1 MPGISLWRRKI
12 MKIKLNTPSIFG
24 FDFFIFLAVE
34 FLMVI
39 GIFFIYS
46 SGVNSNGI
54 IVSNEYIK
62 QIIWV
67 CSGTVIMLVFAFM
80 DYKRLRALSLPIY
93 LITLIMLIMTFL
105 FGQVVNGS
113 RSWFGIGSL
122 GIQPSEISK
131 VTTIL
136 FLSSYMSNNRN
147 RIESIWVFMTALII
161 ALIPMGLIL
170 LQPDLGTAMVFIPVY
185 LVMAYIAGARKRY
198 ILFILLTGVLT
209 IVFSVLPYWAI
220 FISQNKINSM
230 ILFSDTSLMKI
241 ISLGFLVIIGL
252 GIWGYLITRKF
263 YFYLVFYSFTIMGI
277 SYVMSFVARMV
288 LKDYQ
293 VMRLIVFLDP
303 QVDPKG
309 AGWNIIQSVTA
320 VGSGGVF
327 GKGFL
332 QGTQSHYR
340 YLPEQS
346 TDFIFSI
353 ISEEIGFLGNLA
365 IILLF
370 LVIFWRSMNVILKS
384 RDLFGSLIAAGM
396 SGMIFFHFMINIGMA
411 IGIMPITGIPLLFLS
426 YGGSSLWTA
435 LMGIGMMLSVYHR
448 RYKNTN

>member
-1 MPGISLWRRKI
+1 

-54 IVSNEYIK
+54 SVSNEYIK

-67 CSGTVIMLVFAFM
+67 CTGTVIMLVFAFM
-80 DYKRLRALSLPIY
+80 DYKRLRTLSFSIY
-93 LITLIMLIMTFL
+93 LITLVMLLMTFF

-136 FLSSYMSNNRN
+136 FLSSYLSNNRN
-147 RIESIWVFMTALII
+147 RIESIWVFITALII

-198 ILFILLTGVLT
+198 ILFILITGVLT

-220 FISQNKINSM
+220 YISQNKINSM
-230 ILFSDTSLMKI
+230 ILFSDTGLMKI

-252 GIWGYLITRKF
+252 GIWGYLTTGKF
-263 YFYLVFYSFTIMGI
+263 YFYLVFYSFTVLGI
-277 SYVMSFVARMV
+277 SYSMSFLARMV

-370 LVIFWRSMNVILKS
+370 LVIFWRAMNVVLKS

-396 SGMIFFHFMINIGMA
+396 AGMIFFHFMINIGMA

>member
-1 MPGISLWRRKI
+1 
-12 MKIKLNTPSIFG
+12 MKIKLKTPSIFG

-34 FLMVI
+34 ILMVI

-67 CSGTVIMLVFAFM
+67 CTGTVIMLVFAFM
-80 DYKRLRALSLPIY
+80 DYKRLRSLSFPIY
-93 LITLIMLIMTFL
+93 LITLFMLLMTFL

-113 RSWFGIGSL
+113 RSWLGIGSL

-136 FLSSYMSNNRN
+136 FLSTYISNNRN
-147 RIESIWVFMTALII
+147 RIQSLWTFITAFMI
-161 ALIPMGLIL
+161 ALLPMGLIL
-170 LQPDLGTAMVFIPVY
+170 LQPDLGTAMVFIPVF
-185 LVMAYIAGARKRY
+185 LVMIYIAGAKKRY
-198 ILFILLTGVLT
+198 ILFILLTGLFT
-209 IVFSVLPYWAI
+209 IIFSVLPYWAI
-220 FISQNKINSM
+220 YISQSKINSM
-230 ILFSDTSLMKI
+230 ILFSDTRLMRI
-241 ISLGFLVIIGL
+241 ILLGFLCVIGFSV
-252 GIWGYLITRKF
+252 WGYLATAKPHF
-263 YFYLVFYSFTIMGI
+263 YCFFYSTTILGI
-277 SYVMSFVARMV
+277 SYVMSFAARMV

-320 VGSGGVF
+320 VGSGGIM

-370 LVIFWRSMNVILKS
+370 LMIFWRSLNVVLKS